1 MKENQE
7 DFSLS
12 QSKYEK
18 TLKSL
23 RSLSVRYQKEENR
36 ERFQAQR
43 KKEMSI
49 VSLKEIQDILA
60 SSHVRS
66 CINDVVLIT
75 DETPSVTMS
84 QFIALRDVMI
94 TMMAIT
100 SLRRL
105 MEFAEFRLSEFAER
119 EFKSGE
125 TNLWIVRISRHKTAA
140 QGPSLVFLS
149 ETEEKALAAFLEYH
163 KPLAA
168 VQSRLP
174 SLPKQSIEK

>member
-66 CINDVVLIT
+66 CIND
-75 DETPSVTMS
+75 
-84 QFIALRDVMI
+84 
-94 TMMAIT
+94 
-100 SLRRL
+100 
-105 MEFAEFRLSEFAER
+105 
-119 EFKSGE
+119 
-125 TNLWIVRISRHKTAA
+125 
-140 QGPSLVFLS
+140 
-149 ETEEKALAAFLEYH
+149 
-163 KPLAA
+163 A
-168 VQSRLP
+168 V
-174 SLPKQSIEK
+174 